1 MAGGTSVEQWRIR
14 RQDQLLGP
22 WGSQHQF
29 RRDSW
34 GRMVN
39 GLNQPVEQKNG
50 RYEVA
55 EVGFSGVFAGRDSRE
70 VDAEIERARRA
81 VSGGSDVPP
90 VEG

>member
-1 MAGGTSVEQWRIR
+1 
-14 RQDQLLGP
+14 
-22 WGSQHQF
+22 
-29 RRDSW
+29 
-34 GRMVN
+34 MVN

-70 VDAEIERARRA
+70 VDAEKERARRA
-81 VSGGSDVPP
+81 VSSGSAVPP

>member
-1 MAGGTSVEQWRIR
+1 
-14 RQDQLLGP
+14 
-22 WGSQHQF
+22 
-29 RRDSW
+29 
-34 GRMVN
+34 MVN

>member
-1 MAGGTSVEQWRIR
+1 M
-14 RQDQLLGP
+14 
-22 WGSQHQF
+22 
-29 RRDSW
+29 
-34 GRMVN
+34 
-39 GLNQPVEQKNG
+39 EQKNG